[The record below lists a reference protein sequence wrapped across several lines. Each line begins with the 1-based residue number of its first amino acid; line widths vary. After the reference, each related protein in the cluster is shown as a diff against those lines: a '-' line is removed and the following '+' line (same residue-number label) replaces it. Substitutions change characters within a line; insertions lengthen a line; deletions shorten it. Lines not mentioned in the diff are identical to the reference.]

1 MTKYS
6 LELSSGGKRFGE
18 QIEIDTAK
26 GTETFHVPKTSLNES
41 TGDIVYDF
49 KRVNID
55 VIFCYSRGPFFSVLY
70 FFLWRGVGHK
80 VLTFSLFVFHAASD
94 DGSFAGRKG
103 LLYG

>member
-41 TGDIVYDF
+41 AGDIVYDF

-55 VIFCYSRGPFFSVLY
+55 VIFCLY

>member
-1 MTKYS
+1 MAKYS

-41 TGDIVYDF
+41 AGDIVYDF

-55 VIFCYSRGPFFSVLY
+55 VIFCYSRGPSFSVY
-70 FFLWRGVGHK
+70 IFFCGG
-80 VLTFSLFVFHAASD
+80 
-94 DGSFAGRKG
+94 G
-103 LLYG
+103 LDIKF